1 MSASIFDTIN
11 DKTLFKFIKMVME
24 EVDFETLE
32 SSQDYTLQE
41 GVETIESTLG
51 IRGNDSSLDC
61 DYIYNVW
68 KLNEDLFEEDRLTNN
83 LNKPTFKK
91 VEFDWYLWETQWV
104 KQTYRHQIE
113 TYSSEKGD
121 IYSYVYGM
129 NQDGDYAIWD
139 GNLIDTEY
147 LNSETNDDSIDDT
160 SFTIL

>member
-1 MSASIFDTIN
+1 
-11 DKTLFKFIKMVME
+11 MVME

-32 SSQDYTLQE
+32 SSQDYELQE

-83 LNKPTFKK
+83 INRPTFKK

-113 TYSSEKGD
+113 TYSSGKED
-121 IYSYVYGM
+121 IFNYARGM
-129 NQDGDYAIWD
+129 NQDADLSVWD
-139 GNLIDTEY
+139 GNLINTDVYNAEVT
-147 LNSETNDDSIDDT
+147 DDSIDDS

>member
-1 MSASIFDTIN
+1 MSASIFDTIP

-32 SSQDYTLQE
+32 SSQDYELQE

-83 LNKPTFKK
+83 INRPTFKK

-113 TYSSEKGD
+113 TYSSGKED
-121 IYSYVYGM
+121 IFNYVYGM
-129 NQDGDYAIWD
+129 NQDADLSVWD
-139 GNLIDTEY
+139 GDLIDTEY
-147 LNSETNDDSIDDT
+147 LNSDTTDDSIDV
-160 SFTIL
+160 SNFTIL

>member
-1 MSASIFDTIN
+1 MSTSIFETIPE
-11 DKTLFKFIKMVME
+11 KTLFKFIKMVME

-32 SSQDYTLQE
+32 SSQDYELQE

-83 LNKPTFKK
+83 INRPTFKK

-113 TYSSEKGD
+113 TYSSGKED
-121 IYSYVYGM
+121 IFNYARGM
-129 NQDGDYAIWD
+129 NQDADLSVWD

>member
-1 MSASIFDTIN
+1 MSASIFETIP

-32 SSQDYTLQE
+32 SSQDYELQE

-68 KLNEDLFEEDRLTNN
+68 KLNGDLFEEDRLTNN
-83 LNKPTFKK
+83 INRPTFKK

-113 TYSSEKGD
+113 TYSSGKED
-121 IYSYVYGM
+121 IFNYARGM
-129 NQDGDYAIWD
+129 NQDADLSVWD
-139 GNLIDTEY
+139 GNLIDTDIY
-147 LNSETNDDSIDDT
+147 NSETTDDSIDD
-160 SFTIL
+160 SSLTIL

>member
-1 MSASIFDTIN
+1 MSASIFDTIP

-32 SSQDYTLQE
+32 SSQDYELQE

-68 KLNEDLFEEDRLTNN
+68 KLNEDLFEEDRLTGN
-83 LNKPTFKK
+83 LDRPTFKK
-91 VEFDWYLWETQWV
+91 VEFDWYAWETQWV

-121 IYSYVYGM
+121 IFNYARGM
-129 NQDGDYAIWD
+129 NQEGDYSVWDGD
-139 GNLIDTEY
+139 LIDTDIY
-147 LNSETNDDSIDDT
+147 NSETTDDSIDDT
-160 SFTIL
+160 TFRIV

>member
-1 MSASIFDTIN
+1 
-11 DKTLFKFIKMVME
+11 MVME

-32 SSQDYTLQE
+32 SSQDYELQE

-83 LNKPTFKK
+83 INRPTFKK

-113 TYSSEKGD
+113 TYSSGKED
-121 IYSYVYGM
+121 IFNYVYGM
-129 NQDGDYAIWD
+129 NQDADLSVWD
-139 GNLIDTEY
+139 GDLIDTEY
-147 LNSETNDDSIDDT
+147 LNSDTTDDSIDV
-160 SFTIL
+160 SNFTIL

>member
-1 MSASIFDTIN
+1 
-11 DKTLFKFIKMVME
+11 ME

-32 SSQDYTLQE
+32 SSQDYELQE

-83 LNKPTFKK
+83 INRPTFKK
-91 VEFDWYLWETQWV
+91 VELDWYLWETQWV

-121 IYSYVYGM
+121 IFNYVRGM
-129 NQDGDYAIWD
+129 NQDGDYSVWD
-139 GNLIDTEY
+139 GDLIDTDY
-147 LNSETNDDSIDDT
+147 LNSEVTDDSIDDT
-160 SFTIL
+160 SITIL

>member
-1 MSASIFDTIN
+1 MSASIFDTIP

-32 SSQDYTLQE
+32 SSQDYELQE

-83 LNKPTFKK
+83 INRPTFKK

-113 TYSSEKGD
+113 TYSSGKED
-121 IYSYVYGM
+121 IFNYARGM
-129 NQDGDYAIWD
+129 NQDADLSVWD
-139 GNLIDTEY
+139 GNLIDTDIY
-147 LNSETNDDSIDDT
+147 NSETTDDSIDD
-160 SFTIL
+160 SSLTIL

>member
-1 MSASIFDTIN
+1 MSASIFNTIP

-32 SSQDYTLQE
+32 SSQDYELQE

-83 LNKPTFKK
+83 INRPTFKK

-113 TYSSEKGD
+113 TYSSGKED
-121 IYSYVYGM
+121 IFNYARGM
-129 NQDGDYAIWD
+129 NQDADLSVWD
-139 GNLIDTEY
+139 GNLIDTDVYNAEVT
-147 LNSETNDDSIDDT
+147 EDSIDDS

>member
-1 MSASIFDTIN
+1 
-11 DKTLFKFIKMVME
+11 MVME

-32 SSQDYTLQE
+32 SSQDYELQE

-68 KLNEDLFEEDRLTNN
+68 KLNENLFEEDRLTNN
-83 LNKPTFKK
+83 INKPTFKK

-113 TYSSEKGD
+113 TYSSGKED
-121 IYSYVYGM
+121 IFNYARGM
-129 NQDGDYAIWD
+129 NQDADLSVWD
-139 GNLIDTEY
+139 GNLIDTDVYNAEV
-147 LNSETNDDSIDDT
+147 TDDSIDDS